1 MTFTWLNKQGV
12 RSSDGFE
19 LQRTERFKAEYR
31 EHGRTTEMHVEGNG
45 HSITIYEGDL
55 RGLWER
61 ESDLSAQEQ
70 ERHRIIENVRSA
82 LAFQGLALDLAAG
95 DAPRY

>member
-19 LQRTERFKAEYR
+19 LQRTGRFTAEYR
-31 EHGRTTEMHVEGNG
+31 EHGRVTELYVQGG
-45 HSITIYEGDL
+45 GAGLTIYEGAL
-55 RGLWER
+55 RHLWDGVLDPSEQKGER
-61 ESDLSAQEQ
+61 D
-70 ERHRIIENVRSA
+70 RIIANLRAA

-95 DAPRY
+95 DEPRY